1 MTADQSSTSNAQRP
15 LEPIQADT
23 GMPQWLTA
31 NLKTI
36 IAGIVGAVLVAV
48 LIAGYR
54 WYDERSTRAAIDR
67 LGEIMAMDSGAS
79 QVKELTAFAAS
90 APKGLRLNAQFLLAD
105 AAMESG
111 DYATAATA
119 YAAIE
124 SSAEKALALTAGLGR
139 AAALLKD
146 GKADEALRVLNGMR
160 TKAPQTFMNI
170 ILVQTTVAAE
180 AAGNKAEALA
190 AFQALADLPGGAENP
205 YYAYKIAALRASLAG
220 S

>member
-1 MTADQSSTSNAQRP
+1 MTTDPHSTPTTQRP

-36 IAGIVGAVLVAV
+36 TAAIAGAVIVAVLV
-48 LIAGYR
+48 AGYR

-67 LGEIMAMDSGAS
+67 LGEIMAMDPGAA
-79 QVKELTAFAAS
+79 QVKEFSAFAAG
-90 APKGLRLNAQFLLAD
+90 APGSLRLNAQFLLAD

-111 DYATAATA
+111 DYATAAAT

-124 SSAEKALALTAGLGR
+124 GSAEKALALTAGLGR

-160 TKAPQTFMNI
+160 TRAPEAFTNI
-170 ILVQTTVAAE
+170 ILVQTATAAE

-190 AFQALADLPGGAENP
+190 AYEALAGLPGGEENP
-205 YYAYKIAALRASLAG
+205 YYAYKITALRASLAG

>member
-1 MTADQSSTSNAQRP
+1 MTADPHSTSNAQRP

-23 GMPQWLTA
+23 GMPQWLTD

-36 IAGIVGAVLVAV
+36 VAGIVGAVIVAV

-54 WYDERSTRAAIDR
+54 WHDERTTRAAIDR
-67 LGEIMAMDSGAS
+67 LGEIMAMDVGAE
-79 QVKELTAFAAS
+79 QVRALS
-90 APKGLRLNAQFLLAD
+90 AYVADAPGSLRLNAQFLLAD

-124 SSAEKALALTAGLGR
+124 GSAEKALALTAGLGR
-139 AAALLKD
+139 AAALLND
-146 GKADEALRVLNGMR
+146 GKADEALRVLTGLR
-160 TKAPQTFMNI
+160 AKAPETFMNI
-170 ILVQTTVAAE
+170 ILVQTAA
-180 AAGNKAEALA
+180 AADAAQDTAAALAAYEALA
-190 AFQALADLPGGAENP
+190 GLPGGAGNP

>member
-1 MTADQSSTSNAQRP
+1 MTTDSRSTPPTQRP

-36 IAGIVGAVLVAV
+36 TAAIVGAVIVAV
-48 LIAGYR
+48 LVAGYR
-54 WYDERSTRAAIDR
+54 WHDERTTRAAIDR
-67 LGEIMAMDSGAS
+67 LGEIMAMDVGAA

-90 APKGLRLNAQFLLAD
+90 APKYLRLNAQFLLAD

-119 YAAIE
+119 YAAVE

-160 TKAPQTFMNI
+160 TKAPQAFMNI
-170 ILVQTTVAAE
+170 ILVQTAAAAE
-180 AAGNKAEALA
+180 AAGNQAEALA
-190 AFQALADLPGGAENP
+190 AYEALAGLPSGAENP